1 MGTIHL
7 CRYWFHMN
15 LIMLLTYAWIESQD
29 TTFLL
34 IFELTKFSNFCV
46 LGNRFLLK
54 KNNYVLSSLWI
65 VMVQEPFLWPHW
77 NYATQYQKTSES
89 EYYGTYFL
97 FARLNL
103 LHWYVYQ
110 RKIFDSDFPS
120 PCFDVPKASNFTSGG
135 VQKQETGNDCD
146 VISGLQALQK
156 TDFAVIFLLW
166 ANQFAKKW
174 YNGALL
180 IRKWEKVGEAWS
192 PEMTAQSFPVSC
204 FWSCSFVP
212 HWQWNLTLLV
222 HQNTGKENRYR
233 KFFFLYLPE
242 HWGFDR
248 ANKK

>member
-1 MGTIHL
+1 
-7 CRYWFHMN
+7 
-15 LIMLLTYAWIESQD
+15 MLLTYAWIESQD

-135 VQKQETGNDCD
+135 VQNRKTKNRRLGMIVMSFQDFKLCKKQ
-146 VISGLQALQK
+146 IS
-156 TDFAVIFLLW
+156 
-166 ANQFAKKW
+166 
-174 YNGALL
+174 
-180 IRKWEKVGEAWS
+180 
-192 PEMTAQSFPVSC
+192 QSFSYC
-204 FWSCSFVP
+204 ELI
-212 HWQWNLTLLV
+212 NLLRNGTMVRCL
-222 HQNTGKENRYR
+222 
-233 KFFFLYLPE
+233 
-242 HWGFDR
+242 
-248 ANKK
+248 